1 LATTVELPYLF
12 GVLRQPGVPLLLE
25 ILGLL
30 QSRPGLTTGA
40 VLEHFAGREEE
51 ASLQKLAM
59 SDVLAEPDRWE
70 SELWGALKRLDL
82 DTLRQRES
90 DLKQKLIEGG
100 SSALT
105 PEEKDEMRGI
115 QPQIRRME
123 DAIKVASNISEH

>member
-1 LATTVELPYLF
+1 M
-12 GVLRQPGVPLLLE
+12 E

-51 ASLQKLAM
+51 PALQKLAM
-59 SDVLAEPDRWE
+59 SEVLAEPDRWE

-82 DTLRQRES
+82 DSLKQRET
-90 DLKQKLIEGG
+90 DLNQKLIEGG
-100 SSALT
+100 FSALT
-105 PEEKDEMRGI
+105 AEEKDELRGI

-123 DAIKVASNISEH
+123 ETIKAASIASEH